1 MYSITIW
8 VIKNTVIF
16 FSLMFGDHHEAFVAV
31 TPILWRSIKITIESF
46 ADRWWGGLEPLLSW
60 CHLSS
65 NLRLGQT
72 MREIGELSL
81 LTGSTKFVGF
91 LCQFVGATSCD
102 TFLKCFE
109 KHKLHRF
116 LMVIWLHQNIVRS
129 LLFFVY
135 INRNYLKFFK
145 IS

>member
-72 MREIGELSL
+72 MREIGGELSL

-102 TFLKCFE
+102 TFLKCLG
-109 KHKLHRF
+109 KHKLSIS
-116 LMVIWLHQNIVRS
+116 LWL
-129 LLFFVY
+129 Y
-135 INRNYLKFFK
+135 GCTK
-145 IS
+145 I